1 MSASCRRLAFREWF
15 GLTPAGAE
23 ILAVLYG
30 AKGEALAPDDLAR
43 QAGVSPRSVGFH
55 LFAVRQAL
63 DCEGLD
69 HLPGDG
75 YRLSEIGLDECR
87 AALLTL
93 AEELRA
99 AG

>member
-1 MSASCRRLAFREWF
+1 MSAACCRLAFREWF

-23 ILAVLYG
+23 ILAALYG
-30 AKGEALAPDDLAR
+30 ARGSAISSDQLAR

-63 DCEGLD
+63 ECEGLD
-69 HLPGDG
+69 HVPGQG
-75 YRLSEIGLDECR
+75 YRLSEIGLGECR
-87 AALLTL
+87 AAVRTL

>member
-30 AKGEALAPDDLAR
+30 AKGETLAPDDLAR
-43 QAGVSPRSVGFH
+43 QAGVSPRAVGFH

-69 HLPGDG
+69 HLPGEG

>member
-1 MSASCRRLAFREWF
+1 MAFREWF

-30 AKGEALAPDDLAR
+30 ANGSALEPEALAKA
-43 QAGVSPRSVGFH
+43 AGVSPRAIGYH

-63 DCEGLD
+63 EQDGLE
-69 HLPGDG
+69 HVPSQG
-75 YRLSEIGLDECR
+75 YRLSEPALDECR
-87 AALLTL
+87 AALRTI

-99 AG
+99 Q

>member
-1 MSASCRRLAFREWF
+1 MSGSCRCLAFREWF

-30 AKGEALAPDDLAR
+30 AKGETVEPDELAR

-55 LFAVRQAL
+55 LYAVRQAL

-69 HLPGDG
+69 HVSGQG
-75 YRLSEIGLDECR
+75 YRLSEIGLGECR

>member
-15 GLTPAGAE
+15 GLTPAAAE
-23 ILAVLYG
+23 VLSVLYG
-30 AKGEALAPDDLAR
+30 AAGETLAPDALAQ

-69 HLPGDG
+69 HQPGEG

>member
-15 GLTPAGAE
+15 GLTPAAAE

-30 AKGEALAPDDLAR
+30 ARGELMAPDHLAR
-43 QAGVSPRSVGFH
+43 QAGVSPRAVGFH
-55 LFAVRQAL
+55 LFSVRQAL
-63 DCEGLD
+63 ECEGLD
-69 HLPGDG
+69 HEPGQG

>member
-1 MSASCRRLAFREWF
+1 MSLSCCRLAFREWF
-15 GLTPAGAE
+15 GLTPAAAE
-23 ILAVLYG
+23 ILAVLFA
-30 AKGEALAPDDLAR
+30 AKGETVAPDELAS
-43 QAGVSPRSVGFH
+43 QAGVSPRSVGCH

-69 HLPGDG
+69 HEPGQG
-75 YRLSEIGLDECR
+75 YRLSEVGLDECR
-87 AALLTL
+87 RALVTL

>member
-1 MSASCRRLAFREWF
+1 MSSSCRRLAFREWF

-30 AKGEALAPDDLAR
+30 AQGETVAPDELAR

-69 HLPGDG
+69 HAPGQG

>member
-1 MSASCRRLAFREWF
+1 MSAACRRLAFREWF

-23 ILAVLYG
+23 LLAVLYG
-30 AKGEALAPDDLAR
+30 AGGETLAPEDLAR
-43 QAGVSPRSVGFH
+43 QAGVSPRAIGFH

-69 HLPGDG
+69 HVPGQG

-87 AALLTL
+87 GAIRTL
-93 AEELRA
+93 ADELRA

>member
-1 MSASCRRLAFREWF
+1 MSASCRLAFGEWF
-15 GLTPAGAE
+15 GLTRAAAE

-30 AKGEALAPDDLAR
+30 AGGGTVAPDQLAR
-43 QAGVSPRSVGFH
+43 QAGVSPRAIGFH

-63 DCEGLD
+63 ECEGLD
-69 HLPGDG
+69 HVPGRG
-75 YRLSEIGLDECR
+75 YRLSEVGLDECR
-87 AALLTL
+87 AALRAL

>member
-1 MSASCRRLAFREWF
+1 MSIACRQLAFREWF
-15 GLTPAGAE
+15 GLTPAAAE
-23 ILAVLYG
+23 VLAVLYG
-30 AKGEALAPDDLAR
+30 AGGETLAPDALAQ

-69 HLPGDG
+69 HVPGQG

-87 AALLTL
+87 ASMLTL